1 MALANPHAPN
11 TSLELTR
18 TRKSRR
24 IRRQTLVAYAFL
36 APSLILFLIFRHGPA
51 AFSLVLSLFDWTMV
65 DEPEF
70 VGTQNFERLAQDD
83 IFWKALGNTV
93 KYTLFAVPPD
103 IGIALVLAVL
113 LNQQLR
119 GMRIFRLAFFIPV
132 VTSGALV
139 AIVWRWLYQPRGI
152 FNGFLLDLGLTP
164 QAWLTDPGLVMPSIA
179 AMAVWKHVGFNM
191 LILLAGLQSIPSELE
206 EAARLDGAGSTRIFF
221 NITLPLLKPVIVLA
235 TILTTIGSFQMFDAA
250 YVMTGGGP
258 FYASTT
264 LVYYTYTRA
273 FEQYQMGYGATIAF
287 VLFLIILAVTLIQR
301 RILKGDEDVY

>member
-1 MALANPHAPN
+1 MALAQPHIP
-11 TSLELTR
+11 TKSIETTR
-18 TRKSRR
+18 KRKSRR
-24 IRRQTLVAYAFL
+24 ISRQTLVAYAFL

-51 AFSLVLSLFDWTMV
+51 AFSLVLSFFDWTMV
-65 DEPEF
+65 DDPEF
-70 VGTQNFERLAQDD
+70 VGTQNFTQLARDD
-83 IFWKALGNTV
+83 VFWKALWNTV
-93 KYTLFAVPPD
+93 KYTVFAVPPD
-103 IGIALVLAVL
+103 IIIALGLAVL

-119 GMRIFRLAFFIPV
+119 GMKFFRLAYFIPV

-152 FNGFLLDLGLTP
+152 INGFLLDLGLTP
-164 QAWLTDPGLVMPSIA
+164 QAWLTDTSLVLPSIA

-191 LILLAGLQSIPSELE
+191 LILLAGLQSIPPELE
-206 EAARLDGAGSTRIFF
+206 EAARLDGAGRTRIFF

-250 YVMTGGGP
+250 FVMTGGGP

-264 LVYYTYTRA
+264 LVYYTYLKA
-273 FEQYQMGYGATIAF
+273 FNQYQMGYGATIAL

-301 RILKGDEDVY
+301 RVLKGDEDVY

>member
-11 TSLELTR
+11 TSIAITR
-18 TRKSRR
+18 TRKSRW
-24 IRRQTLVAYAFL
+24 ISRQTLVAYAFL

-65 DEPEF
+65 DDPQF
-70 VGTQNFERLAQDD
+70 VGTRNFQRLAQDD

-93 KYTLFAVPPD
+93 KYTIYAVPPD
-103 IGIALVLAVL
+103 IVIALVLAVL

-119 GMRIFRLAFFIPV
+119 GMKIFRLAYFIPV

-152 FNGFLLDLGLTP
+152 INGFLLDLGLTP
-164 QAWLTDPGLVMPSIA
+164 QSWLTDPSLVMPSIA

-191 LILLAGLQSIPSELE
+191 LILLAGLQSIPPELE
-206 EAARLDGAGSTRIFF
+206 EAARLDGAGTTRIFF

-264 LVYYTYTRA
+264 LVYYTYVRA

-301 RILKGDEDVY
+301 RVLKGDEDVY

>member
-11 TSLELTR
+11 TSISIPR
-18 TRKSRR
+18 TRKSRW
-24 IRRQTLVAYAFL
+24 ISRQTLVAYAFL

-65 DEPEF
+65 DDPRF
-70 VGTQNFERLAQDD
+70 VGTQNFQRLAQDD

-93 KYTLFAVPPD
+93 KYTTYAVPPD
-103 IGIALVLAVL
+103 IVIALVLAVL

-119 GMRIFRLAFFIPV
+119 GMKIFRLAYFIPV

-152 FNGFLLDLGLTP
+152 INGFLLDLGLTP
-164 QAWLTDPGLVMPSIA
+164 QSWLTDPSLVMPSIA

-191 LILLAGLQSIPSELE
+191 LILLAGLQSIPPELE
-206 EAARLDGAGSTRIFF
+206 EAARLDGAGATRIFF

-264 LVYYTYTRA
+264 LVYYTYVRA

-301 RILKGDEDVY
+301 RVLKGDEDVY